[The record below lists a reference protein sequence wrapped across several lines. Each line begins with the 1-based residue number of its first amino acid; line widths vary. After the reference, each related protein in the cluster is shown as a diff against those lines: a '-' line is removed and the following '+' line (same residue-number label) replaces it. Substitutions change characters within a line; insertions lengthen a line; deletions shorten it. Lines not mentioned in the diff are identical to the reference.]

1 MAEKEHDFIKQVEE
15 LAERDGRYRREAY
28 FFLYAALE
36 FTVRDLGRDKEE
48 TQEKRHV
55 SGQELARGIAAF
67 AREQYGPMARSVL
80 EHWGITK
87 TDDFG
92 GMVFALVK
100 AGLMSKT
107 EEDRIEDFSGV
118 YDFDNEFDWQK
129 GSEKKIDIK
138 KIKNL

>member
-15 LAERDGRYRREAY
+15 LAEGDGRYRKEAY

-36 FTVRDLGRDKEE
+36 FTVRDLGRDKED

-55 SGQELARGIAAF
+55 SGQELARGIAGF

-118 YDFDNEFDWQK
+118 YDFENEFDWQK
-129 GSEKKIDIK
+129 GSERKIDIK